1 MGILSWIILGAIAG
15 WLASKVMKTDA
26 QQGIIANILVG
37 VLGAGVG
44 GFVFSIFGGVS
55 VTGLNLYSIMVAL
68 VGSVILLYIY
78 KIVVDSKK

>member
-1 MGILSWIILGAIAG
+1 MGILSWIILGAVSG

-26 QQGIIANILVG
+26 QQGIVANILVG
-37 VLGAGVG
+37 ILGAGVG
-44 GFVFSIFGGVS
+44 GSIFSIFGGVP

-78 KIVVDSKK
+78 KIVADSKK